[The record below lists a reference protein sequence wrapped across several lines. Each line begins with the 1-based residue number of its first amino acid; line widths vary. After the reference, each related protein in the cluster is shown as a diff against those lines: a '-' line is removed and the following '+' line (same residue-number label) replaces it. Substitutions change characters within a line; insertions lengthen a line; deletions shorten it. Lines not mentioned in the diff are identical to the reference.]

1 MFYFFCVL
9 NADSVLEYWGWFK
22 YRYPQINKPNFAK
35 AKEAAIE
42 CLDACPTDTI
52 RRFINRSWRF
62 IDAYRKGLK
71 CEAAA
76 WAVKQQ
82 KGHRKVSERA
92 MVALE
97 RNQNYPNFF

>member
-1 MFYFFCVL
+1 M
-9 NADSVLEYWGWFK
+9 E
-22 YRYPQINKPNFAK
+22 KPTFAK

-62 IDAYRKGLK
+62 MDVYRKGLTG
-71 CEAAA
+71 EAAV

-92 MVALE
+92 MAALE
-97 RNQNYPNFF
+97 RV